1 MKKSII
7 SVLLLFMFSMAIQ
20 AQEKYDYAVIYYGA
34 YQKPFIG
41 ISVDGAYSERNL
53 EKDEIKVSLLMLHED
68 DLDQYELSER
78 HHPNQFVPLL
88 KLKENG

>member
-1 MKKSII
+1 MKQYFEQQFEENSKVTEE
-7 SVLLLFMFSMAIQ
+7 VLNGFNNKTYHSGREIKVGDTVLFGLV
-20 AQEKYDYAVIYYGA
+20 EENYDV
-34 YQKPFIG
+34 
-41 ISVDGAYSERNL
+41 

>member
-1 MKKSII
+1 MKQYFEQQFEENSKVTEE
-7 SVLLLFMFSMAIQ
+7 VLNGFNNKTYHSGREIKVGDTVLFGLVEENYNA
-20 AQEKYDYAVIYYGA
+20 
-34 YQKPFIG
+34 
-41 ISVDGAYSERNL
+41 